1 MPLRHGRLTRSFSLG
16 QSARS
21 IVCVRLDCNKLNG
34 SMPTED
40 GLLGASEVDGL
51 DAAGLL
57 ELGGDSSAGG
67 STGGSVDGRDKGAL
81 LGRSGSQLP
90 GGVAESTG
98 SLS

>member
-1 MPLRHGRLTRSFSLG
+1 M
-16 QSARS
+16 AR
-21 IVCVRLDCNKLNG
+21 KL
-34 SMPTED
+34 TED
-40 GLLGASEVDGL
+40 GLLGASEIDGL

-57 ELGGDSSAGG
+57 ELGGDSSLGG
-67 STGGSVDGRDKGAL
+67 SCAGSSVDGRDKGAL

>member
-1 MPLRHGRLTRSFSLG
+1 MAASL
-16 QSARS
+16 
-21 IVCVRLDCNKLNG
+21 
-34 SMPTED
+34 TED

-51 DAAGLL
+51 DATGLL
-57 ELGGDSSAGG
+57 ELGGDSSTG
-67 STGGSVDGRDKGAL
+67 SSAGGSVDGRDKGAL

>member
-1 MPLRHGRLTRSFSLG
+1 
-16 QSARS
+16 
-21 IVCVRLDCNKLNG
+21 
-34 SMPTED
+34 MPTED

-51 DAAGLL
+51 DATGLL
-57 ELGGDSSAGG
+57 ELGGHSSAGG
-67 STGGSVDGRDKGAL
+67 SAGSSVDGRDKGAL